1 MTAKARYR
9 LLCEADHRVLVA
21 AGREIFAELSQGNL
35 KCGGYSVRDGRL
47 SNGFRLPQAIA
58 DIQPRKVLVL
68 GEGFLRIEL
77 GCFEHFGVTVFPK
90 GYHGSLPESASGDRK
105 LVDEIHGT
113 MTISISGR
121 GYAKEIETLLR

>member
-1 MTAKARYR
+1 MKIGLTSGCIVGTALAATAVLCAATLRGCPITHDAQARYR

-21 AGREIFAELSQGNL
+21 AGREILAEVSQGNL

-68 GEGFLRIEL
+68 EGS
-77 GCFEHFGVTVFPK
+77 T
-90 GYHGSLPESASGDRK
+90 GSGSTGSGLAIAIIRPLPGSHPH
-105 LVDEIHGT
+105 L
-113 MTISISGR
+113 
-121 GYAKEIETLLR
+121 